1 MNYYV
6 AQISKAQ
13 ILEDNNKSNNVEV
26 DGVNNSDLSPDEK
39 HATLSIATIY

>member
-26 DGVNNSDLSPDEK
+26 DGVNNSDLSPDWRQAAQST
-39 HATLSIATIY
+39 ATG